1 MPFFETFD
9 VCSSSVDEDEKRKN
23 TLLFFAFPPRNTLLR
38 RLRYKGMA
46 DRRSA
51 HLSVSPVALR
61 EATGQANN
69 FEMTPIWRR
78 MRDDAE
84 EEEKKKVDA
93 LAVVASS
100 SSAPSNNAAASA
112 AAAAPIEQRRL
123 DAQRHRHA
131 EVWTKDPH
139 GGRHRP
145 VSEEVE

>member
-1 MPFFETFD
+1 
-9 VCSSSVDEDEKRKN
+9 
-23 TLLFFAFPPRNTLLR
+23 
-38 RLRYKGMA
+38 MA

-69 FEMTPIWRR
+69 FEMTPIRRR